1 MPTGLAV
8 LSDLIKQTTKV
19 TVLSI
24 YGNATTQTVEEKGH
38 CFIISKPVLYYLV
51 LPKQCNI
58 PCCVDYTIHEEGIAG
73 EVCIIRFG
81 VALLKG
87 DEVSKQRIGVAVDQK
102 VWDLHHPITEFHLQ
116 EALGLFLC
124 LCLEFHSGTMEL
136 GRPRD

>member
-8 LSDLIKQTTKV
+8 LSDLIKQITEV

-38 CFIISKPVLYYLV
+38 ISIISKPVLYYLL

-58 PCCVDYTIHEEGIAG
+58 PCCIDYAIHEEGIAG
-73 EVCIIRFG
+73 EVCFRFG

-87 DEVSKQRIGVAVDQK
+87 DEVPKQRIGVAVDQK
-102 VWDLHHPITEFHLQ
+102 VWDQHHPISELHLQ
-116 EALGLFLC
+116 EALGLFP
-124 LCLEFHSGTMEL
+124 CLEFHSGTMEL
-136 GRPRD
+136 GRPGD